1 MHVCHNL
8 GICLIRSRMFDKQLS
23 VHSSA
28 VTAKLPIHAAGT
40 TFNGTPCRIA
50 VLTRF
55 AGVCNSKVERTTG

>member
-1 MHVCHNL
+1 
-8 GICLIRSRMFDKQLS
+8 MFDKQLS

-40 TFNGTPCRIA
+40 TFNGAPCRIA